1 MSRKKRGIARGL
13 DIGRTAGKMRA
24 KATEAE
30 TSGRVWEREF
40 ERGTVNWAYWM
51 RIIMPFI
58 QSVGVDPD
66 LTPEQR
72 QVAVKETFKRVREGL
87 PLFLAR
93 CAQAGR
99 SYARTVIPVRVAS
112 PMVVVP
118 PELIV

>member
-1 MSRKKRGIARGL
+1 MARRRGIARGL
-13 DIGRTAGKMRA
+13 DIGRTAGKMRG
-24 KATEAE
+24 KAELSE
-30 TSGRVWEREF
+30 TAGKVWEREF
-40 ERGTVNWAYWM
+40 AIGTTNWQYWM

-58 QSVGVDPD
+58 QTVGVDPD
-66 LTPEQR
+66 LTPEQK

-99 SYARTVIPVRVAS
+99 EYARTMIPVRAAS
-112 PMVVVP
+112 PLVIVP

>member
-1 MSRKKRGIARGL
+1 MARRRRGIARGL
-13 DIGRTAGKMRA
+13 DIGRVAGKMRM

-40 ERGTVNWAYWM
+40 ERGTINWQYWM
-51 RIIMPFI
+51 RIIMPYI
-58 QSVGVDPD
+58 QTVGIDPD

-72 QVAVKETFKRVREGL
+72 QIAVKETFRRVREGL

-99 SYARTVIPVRVAS
+99 DYAKRMVPVTPAS
-112 PMVVVP
+112 PLVIVP
-118 PELIV
+118 PELLV